1 MSNKKETNSWN
12 AEKYRKHAGFVS
24 DLALP
29 VVELLNPKEGEK
41 ILDLG
46 CGDGVLGLEIAKYG
60 TEVVGIDAS
69 ENMVV
74 KAKENGLNAKLI
86 SVTDMPFEQEFDA
99 VFSNAMLH
107 WVKEPR
113 LAVENIAKAL
123 KRGGRFV
130 AEFGGDGDIV
140 NIERAMREVFAR
152 HPEYGEIDDFW
163 FFPTTDEYKSI
174 LEEYGFEVRYIE
186 LIPRPTPID
195 DIANWL
201 MLFTNG
207 FTKSLTHEEQIQF
220 REEVRE
226 ILKSTNYSEK
236 DGWVADYVRIRVEAY
251 KRDKVKYQG

>member
-130 AEFGGDGDIV
+130 AEFGGDGNIV

-152 HPEYGEIDDFW
+152 HPEYREIDDFW

-207 FTKSLTHEEQIQF
+207 FTKSLTHEEQMQF

-251 KRDKVKYQG
+251 KREN